1 MNLKGSTEFIS
12 KNLVDE
18 ILRTG
23 GNRSKSQL
31 RLIYNFMV
39 KKTVEEYT
47 EFVKNE
53 YGTGGKG
60 FEIDGAKYAVWF
72 DDLGLRIATGDT
84 AKDASMIANVFLP
97 WKDVSNRVHELLLQ
111 GEYAPQ
117 TVLDTA
123 RQNALQEHAQTLAC
137 MERDL
142 AAGVAETVFQDIEV
156 FRGGFPEVIDRLV
169 GLLDNTDFLLDLNE
183 RLSAL
188 GKAYA
193 EDKDLMRFHL
203 YKPDKVAALFQQFV
217 KTYQNYSARGGF
229 HWNENKK
236 IIITED
242 EINMYFTQG
251 SGFSNSLQTIC
262 TFFLNHGNKK
272 ERAEFLK
279 NHYGIGGR
287 CPAISG
293 TDDSYE
299 RHDGKGIFLERGSRC
314 GNLCAKVH
322 MDWNRAAD
330 RIAQLINERKY
341 LMSEDLAKMPSEE
354 QSRYNSYSADVLN
367 SNSKNVQISLFDL

>member
-142 AAGVAETVFQDIEV
+142 ATGVAETVFQDIEV
-156 FRGGFPEVIDRLV
+156 LRGGFPEVIDRLV
-169 GLLDNTDFLLDLNE
+169 GLLDNTDFLLDL
-183 RLSAL
+183 S
-188 GKAYA
+188 
-193 EDKDLMRFHL
+193 
-203 YKPDKVAALFQQFV
+203 
-217 KTYQNYSARGGF
+217 
-229 HWNENKK
+229 
-236 IIITED
+236 
-242 EINMYFTQG
+242 
-251 SGFSNSLQTIC
+251 
-262 TFFLNHGNKK
+262 
-272 ERAEFLK
+272 
-279 NHYGIGGR
+279 
-287 CPAISG
+287 
-293 TDDSYE
+293 
-299 RHDGKGIFLERGSRC
+299 
-314 GNLCAKVH
+314 
-322 MDWNRAAD
+322 
-330 RIAQLINERKY
+330 QLLR
-341 LMSEDLAKMPSEE
+341 P
-354 QSRYNSYSADVLN
+354 
-367 SNSKNVQISLFDL
+367 